1 MGDIENVQHRRVVVG
16 VDGSPNSVTALRQAA
31 QAALRL
37 GTDLDIVL
45 ALGTEA
51 DDTALADAA
60 RGLDAL
66 VRREF
71 PGGLGTPSRREVEP
85 GDPAVVLLRASFAA
99 RLLVLGAPEHVRPT
113 KSSGRSTVSR
123 CVESA
128 RCPVEICADAHE
140 SAA

>member
-1 MGDIENVQHRRVVVG
+1 MVG

-31 QAALRL
+31 LAALRL

>member
-1 MGDIENVQHRRVVVG
+1 MVG

-45 ALGTEA
+45 ALGTE
-51 DDTALADAA
+51 DHDTALAEAA
-60 RGLDAL
+60 RGLDEL

-99 RLLVLGAPEHVRPT
+99 RLLVLGAPEHARPT
-113 KSSGRSTVSR
+113 KASGRGTVSR
-123 CVESA
+123 CVEGA